1 MRGQAK
7 SWSDRAELLGIT
19 VPGFRSRNLTPFS
32 NATSILGPKN
42 GPDFG
47 TVFVTNRARIFVAAS
62 ANQEAVIRATRRKPQ
77 ATCKQN
83 DYEELRHTKL

>member
-7 SWSDRAELLGIT
+7 NWSDRAELLGII
-19 VPGFRSRNLTPFS
+19 VPGFRSRNLTPFG

-47 TVFVTNRARIFVAAS
+47 TVFVTDRARIFVAAS
-62 ANQEAVIRATRRKPQ
+62 ANQEAVRGAGVGGMDLVKWGGVGEGSVR
-77 ATCKQN
+77 
-83 DYEELRHTKL
+83 